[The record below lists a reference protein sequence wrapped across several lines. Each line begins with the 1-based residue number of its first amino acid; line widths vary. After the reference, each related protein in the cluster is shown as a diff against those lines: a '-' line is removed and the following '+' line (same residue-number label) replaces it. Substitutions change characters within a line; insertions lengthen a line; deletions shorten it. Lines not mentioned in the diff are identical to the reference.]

1 MILTVKRQSKDV
13 TTILGTLFVDT
24 EQECFTLE
32 NAALCIPPG
41 MYQAD
46 LYPSPHFGFI
56 VPRLT
61 NVPGRVDIEVHPGNS
76 FKDFHGCIGVGA
88 TESHDWIGES
98 DAAFKALML
107 KLDEP
112 LTVVVEDIPDPPV
125 SLSGGV
131 TGSN

>member
-1 MILTVKRQSKDV
+1 MILTIKRQSKDA
-13 TTILGTLFVDT
+13 TTILGTMFLDDVQT
-24 EQECFTLE
+24 CFTLE
-32 NAALCIPPG
+32 NAALCIPAGTYP
-41 MYQAD
+41 AD

-76 FKDFHGCIGVGA
+76 CKDFHGCIGVGS
-88 TESHDWIGES
+88 TQSHDWIGES
-98 DAAFKALML
+98 NAAFKALML

-112 LTVVVEDIPDPPV
+112 LTVVVEDVPDPSRSPA
-125 SLSGGV
+125 GEA